1 VARTCLLDQQSDVLN
16 KIKLKKKDY
25 EEGERKKISLF
36 EDPQA
41 SPACPSG
48 KNSIRNENI

>member
-1 VARTCLLDQQSDVLN
+1 MSRTCLLDQQSDVLN
-16 KIKLKKKDY
+16 TIKLKNKDY
-25 EEGERKKISLF
+25 EEGERKNISLL

-41 SPACPSG
+41 MPACPSG